1 MICLKKCFF
10 CGSSNVIRDG
20 HRGRTPR
27 YKCKDCGRRF
37 DGGLRRNKAQVI
49 TDYVEGKQT
58 LSQLAVKYGV
68 NEKTIRRDLEGMRRV
83 HKISKDKDVTIQMDT
98 TYWGRNFGLMV
109 IMDAVRRKILWHKYV
124 HQETIAQYVEGV
136 KWLRNNGFRIYGAV
150 VDGIRG
156 MPQALMPIRVQMCQF
171 HQMLIV
177 RRYLTQE
184 PDLEASAELLDLVN
198 NMAKMDK
205 ESFIGAFDEWYGKYR
220 DVVNERVHD
229 KRIKRKTPP
238 YMRPR
243 LRSAYLSVKR
253 NMPLLWTFYDHP
265 ECGLPNTNNALEGL
279 FSDLKSKVRIHN
291 SISKEHRKKLLD
303 EYISRHY

>member
-1 MICLKKCFF
+1 M
-10 CGSSNVIRDG
+10 
-20 HRGRTPR
+20 
-27 YKCKDCGRRF
+27 YKCKSCGRQF
-37 DGGLRRNKAQVI
+37 VGGSRRDKLQVI

-58 LSQLAVKYGV
+58 LSQLAAKYGV
-68 NEKTIRRDLEGMRRV
+68 NEKTIRRDLAGMRYV
-83 HKISKDKDVTIQMDT
+83 HKISKDKEVTIQMDT
-98 TYWGRNFGLMV
+98 TYWGRKFGLMV
-109 IMDAVRRKILWHKYV
+109 IRDVVRGKILWHKYV
-124 HQETIAQYVEGV
+124 HHETISDYVEGV
-136 KWLRNNGFRIYGAV
+136 DWLKANGFRIYGAV
-150 VDGIRG
+150 MDGIRG
-156 MPQALMPIRVQMCQF
+156 MPQALSPIRVQMCQF

-205 ESFIGAFDEWYGKYR
+205 ESFIGAFDEWYGKYK

-229 KRIKRKTPP
+229 KRIKRRMPP

-265 ECGLPNTNNALEGL
+265 ETGLPNTNNALEGL
-279 FSDLKSKVRIHN
+279 FSGLKSKVRVH
-291 SISKEHRKKLLD
+291 SGISKENRKKLLD
-303 EYISRHY
+303 EYIKRHY